1 MRFPVRMLA
10 AGAIAVAMPMSV
22 ALSGGMAGAVTQVT
36 GTCSSLSGSESSQ
49 TLSGCNDTSDTCGSG
64 TITTTLGSGGTGT
77 ASISWASGKT
87 TTETFKYKEYTG
99 SKDKCPAMTG
109 DTALAEAK
117 DTSKVTGG
125 TATDLIGKKKLK
137 STDCAYNTTSGII
150 VVNYPG
156 DPVPF

>member
-36 GTCSSLSGSESSQ
+36 GTCTSLSGGESTQ
-49 TLSGCNDTSDTCGSG
+49 TLSGCNDTSDTGGGG
-64 TITTTLGSGGTGT
+64 TITTTLSGMSGT
-77 ASISWASGKT
+77 ASITWDSGKT
-87 TTETFKYKEYTG
+87 TTETFKYKESTG
-99 SKDKCPAMTG
+99 SKDKCPAIPG

-137 STDCAYNTTSGII
+137 STDCAYNTASGII

-156 DPVPF
+156 DSVPF